1 MSEFDDIFQQ
11 INQNNQNRNQLK
23 SAVRSAN
30 FDGIA
35 EILWKVASK
44 LLGQNIYSLKKRPW
58 LRWIIEEL
66 VPPVYHLIID
76 NWNVFFPYS

>member
-11 INQNNQNRNQLK
+11 INQNYQSRNQLK

-44 LLGQNIYSLKKRPW
+44 LLGQNIYALKKPYW
-58 LRWIIEEL
+58 LRVIIEDL
-66 VPPVYHLIID
+66 VPLVFKFLRD
-76 NWNVFFPYS
+76 NWNVFFP

>member
-11 INQNNQNRNQLK
+11 INQNNQDRNQLK

-30 FDGIA
+30 FDSIA

-44 LLGQNIYSLKKRPW
+44 LLGSNIYALKKRPLLSW
-58 LRWIIEEL
+58 AIEEL
-66 VPPVYHLIID
+66 VPFVYHFIRD
-76 NWNVFFPYS
+76 NWNYFFPYS